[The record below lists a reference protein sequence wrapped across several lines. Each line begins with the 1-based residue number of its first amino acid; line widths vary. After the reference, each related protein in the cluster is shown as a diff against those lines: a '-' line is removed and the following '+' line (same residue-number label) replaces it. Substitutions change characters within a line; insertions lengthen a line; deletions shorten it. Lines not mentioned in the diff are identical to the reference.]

1 MESLSALV
9 FGPVPSRRLG
19 KSLGI
24 NNIPYKTCTY
34 SCVYCQLGK
43 AVKMQVDRQEFFKPD
58 VIVEA
63 VSEKLKSLSTQEYPD
78 YLTIVPDGEPTL
90 DIHLGE
96 LIKKLHKF
104 NIPIA
109 VITNASLLNREEV
122 QQELSLADYVSVK
135 TDAVSP
141 EMWRKV
147 DKPHKAIDF
156 KVNLETISQF
166 RKRFKGKFVTET
178 MLIQGLNDTA
188 DEIEKIAQ
196 YIAKLSPEVSYIA
209 IPTRPTAFED
219 IVPAS
224 EQMVAFAYQQFTN
237 HKINTELLIGY
248 EGNAFATSG
257 NFAEDLL
264 SITAVH
270 PMREEAVEKLMRNSN
285 AKPETLLSLMEQQLI
300 EKVVYNQNT
309 YYIRKFPKQKITCKK

>member
-1 MESLSALV
+1 MENPSALV

-24 NNIPYKTCTY
+24 NNIPFKICTY

-63 VSEKLKSLSTQEYPD
+63 VSEKLKSLSMNDDPN

-96 LIKKLHKF
+96 LIKKLKKF
-104 NIPIA
+104 DIPIA
-109 VITNASLLNREEV
+109 VITNASLLNRDEV
-122 QQELSLADYVSVK
+122 QQELGLADYVSVK
-135 TDAVSP
+135 TDAISP
-141 EMWRKV
+141 EIWRKV

-156 KVNLETISQF
+156 KVNLEAIPQF
-166 RKRFKGKFVTET
+166 RKQFKGKFVTET
-178 MLIQGLNDTA
+178 MLIRGLNDTD

-196 YIAKLSPEVSYIA
+196 YIQMLMPEVAYIA
-209 IPTRPTAFED
+209 IPTRPTAFKE
-219 IVPAS
+219 IAPAT
-224 EQMVAFAYQQFTN
+224 EQMVTLAYQIFTN

-270 PMREEAVEKLMRNSN
+270 PMREDAVEEMIKKSN
-285 AKPETLLSLMEQQLI
+285 AKPEILLSLIEQQMI
-300 EKVVYNQNT
+300 EKVLYNQNT
-309 YYIRKFPKQKITCKK
+309 YYVRKFIK

>member
-1 MESLSALV
+1 MENPSALV

-24 NNIPYKTCTY
+24 NNIPFKICTY

-43 AVKMQVDRQEFFKPD
+43 AVKMQVDRQEFFNPD

-63 VSEKLKSLSTQEYPD
+63 VSEKLKSLSMKDYPN

-96 LIKKLHKF
+96 LIKKLKKF
-104 NIPIA
+104 DIPIA
-109 VITNASLLNREEV
+109 VITNASLLNRDEV
-122 QQELSLADYVSVK
+122 QQELGLADYVSVK
-135 TDAVSP
+135 IDAVSQ
-141 EMWRKV
+141 EIWRKV
-147 DKPHKAIDF
+147 DKPHKEINFEA
-156 KVNLETISQF
+156 NLEAIPQF
-166 RKRFKGKFVTET
+166 RKQFKGKFVTET
-178 MLIQGLNDTA
+178 MLIQRLNDTA

-196 YIAKLSPEVSYIA
+196 YIEKLSPEVSYIA

-219 IVPAS
+219 IVPAT
-224 EQMVAFAYQQFTN
+224 EQTVAFAYQQFTN
-237 HKINTELLIGY
+237 HKIQTELLIGY

-257 NFAEDLL
+257 NFVEDLL

-270 PMREEAVEKLMRNSN
+270 PMREEAVEELMRNSN
-285 AKPETLLSLMEQQLI
+285 AKPETLLSLIEQQLI

-309 YYIRKFPKQKITCKK
+309 FYIRKFPKQKIICKK

>member
-1 MESLSALV
+1 MENPSALV

-24 NNIPYKTCTY
+24 NNIPFKICTY

-63 VSEKLKSLSTQEYPD
+63 VSEKLKSLSMNDYPN

-96 LIKKLHKF
+96 LIKKLKKF
-104 NIPIA
+104 DIPIA
-109 VITNASLLNREEV
+109 VITNASLLNRDEV
-122 QQELSLADYVSVK
+122 QQELGLADYVSVK
-135 TDAVSP
+135 TDAISP
-141 EMWRKV
+141 EIWRKV

-156 KVNLETISQF
+156 KVNLEAIPQF
-166 RKRFKGKFVTET
+166 RKQFKGKFVTET
-178 MLIQGLNDTA
+178 MLIRGLNDTA

-196 YIAKLSPEVSYIA
+196 YIQMLMPEVAYIA
-209 IPTRPTAFED
+209 IPTRPTAFKE
-219 IVPAS
+219 IAPAT
-224 EQMVAFAYQQFTN
+224 EQMVTLAYQIFTN

-270 PMREEAVEKLMRNSN
+270 PMREDAVEEMIKKSN
-285 AKPETLLSLMEQQLI
+285 AKPEILLSLIEQQMI

-309 YYIRKFPKQKITCKK
+309 YYVRKFIK

>member
-1 MESLSALV
+1 MENPSALV

-24 NNIPYKTCTY
+24 NNIPFKICTY

-63 VSEKLKSLSTQEYPD
+63 VSEKLKSLSMNDDPN

-96 LIKKLHKF
+96 LIKKLKKF
-104 NIPIA
+104 DIPIA

-122 QQELSLADYVSVK
+122 QQELGLADYVSVK

-141 EMWRKV
+141 EIWRKV

-156 KVNLETISQF
+156 KVNLEAIPQF
-166 RKRFKGKFVTET
+166 RRRFKGKFVTET

-196 YIAKLSPEVSYIA
+196 YIQMLMPEVAYIA
-209 IPTRPTAFED
+209 IPTRPTAFKE
-219 IVPAS
+219 IAPAT
-224 EQMVAFAYQQFTN
+224 EQMVTLAYQIFTN

-270 PMREEAVEKLMRNSN
+270 PMREDAVEEMIKKSN
-285 AKPETLLSLMEQQLI
+285 AKPEILLSLIEQQMI

-309 YYIRKFPKQKITCKK
+309 YYLRKFPKQKIV

>member
-1 MESLSALV
+1 MENPSALV

-24 NNIPYKTCTY
+24 NNIPFKICTY

-63 VSEKLKSLSTQEYPD
+63 VSEKLKSLSMNDYPN

-96 LIKKLHKF
+96 LIKKLKKF
-104 NIPIA
+104 DIPIA
-109 VITNASLLNREEV
+109 VITNASLLNRDEV
-122 QQELSLADYVSVK
+122 QQELGLADYVSVK
-135 TDAVSP
+135 TDAISP
-141 EMWRKV
+141 EIWRKV

-156 KVNLETISQF
+156 KVNLEAIPQF
-166 RKRFKGKFVTET
+166 RKQFKGKFVTET
-178 MLIQGLNDTA
+178 MLIRGLNDTA

-196 YIAKLSPEVSYIA
+196 YIQMLMPEVAYIA
-209 IPTRPTAFED
+209 IPTRPTAFKE
-219 IVPAS
+219 IAPAT
-224 EQMVAFAYQQFTN
+224 EQMVTLAYQIFTN

-270 PMREEAVEKLMRNSN
+270 PMREDAVEEMIKKSN
-285 AKPETLLSLMEQQLI
+285 AKPEILLSLIEQQMI
-300 EKVVYNQNT
+300 EKVLYNQNT
-309 YYIRKFPKQKITCKK
+309 YYVRKFIK

>member
-1 MESLSALV
+1 MENPSALV

-24 NNIPYKTCTY
+24 NNIPFKICTY

-63 VSEKLKSLSTQEYPD
+63 VSEKLKSLSMNDDPN

-96 LIKKLHKF
+96 LIKKLKKF
-104 NIPIA
+104 DIPIA

-122 QQELSLADYVSVK
+122 QQELGLADYVSVK
-135 TDAVSP
+135 TDAISP
-141 EMWRKV
+141 EIWRKV

-156 KVNLETISQF
+156 KVNLEAIPQF
-166 RKRFKGKFVTET
+166 RKQFKGKFVTET
-178 MLIQGLNDTA
+178 MLIRGLNDTD

-196 YIAKLSPEVSYIA
+196 YIQMLMPEVAYIA
-209 IPTRPTAFED
+209 IPTRPTAFKE
-219 IVPAS
+219 IAPAT
-224 EQMVAFAYQQFTN
+224 EQMVTLAYQIFTN

-270 PMREEAVEKLMRNSN
+270 PMREDAVEEMIKKSN
-285 AKPETLLSLMEQQLI
+285 AKPEILLSLIEQQMI
-300 EKVVYNQNT
+300 EKVLYNQNT
-309 YYIRKFPKQKITCKK
+309 YYVRKFIK